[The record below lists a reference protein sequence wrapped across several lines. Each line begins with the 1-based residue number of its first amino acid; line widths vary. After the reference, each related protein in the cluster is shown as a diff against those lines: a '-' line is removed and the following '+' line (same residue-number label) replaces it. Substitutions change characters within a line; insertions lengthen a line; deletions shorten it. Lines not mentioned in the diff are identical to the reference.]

1 MGPEKKD
8 YMEFL
13 SQEAN
18 STHRKFVTN
27 TNNLNSFNWDSIK
40 PASAANKTTA
50 KSQMR
55 QIRIRTGYLH
65 WEAS

>member
-1 MGPEKKD
+1 MPTGERNFWEGRENSRLLINKSAKNMGPEKKD

-27 TNNLNSFNWDSIK
+27 TNNLNSFN
-40 PASAANKTTA
+40 
-50 KSQMR
+50 
-55 QIRIRTGYLH
+55 
-65 WEAS
+65 